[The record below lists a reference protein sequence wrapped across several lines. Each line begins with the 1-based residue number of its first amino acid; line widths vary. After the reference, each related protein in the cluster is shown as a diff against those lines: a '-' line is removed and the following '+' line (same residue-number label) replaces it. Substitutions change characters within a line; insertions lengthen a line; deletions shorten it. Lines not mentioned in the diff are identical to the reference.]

1 MRTLRHEVCF
11 EFFRTV
17 IKKESLNADV
27 HVLSYCWCDDLIR
40 STLSSG
46 GLNGLKM
53 HANELKFGD
62 SGCTGEIVRKVES
75 PIDKVQVF
83 GKIIESYGKGKKVL
97 SVYIGDSFK
106 DLLCLLE
113 ADIGIVVDPHI
124 SGWSESAMDR
134 AVVYCRIKNFR
145 RHIFCS
151 FTPWRRYMHHSHI
164 LISNSC
170 ITKSGNNN
178 LTIMVSQNMTGLDVQ
193 MNYLQRMQEP
203 LNVYLP
209 LVSNGLSPVLKGIV
223 LTTDGHTFPWNN
235 FLVVWVY
242 DGVDRDD
249 QVPAIQRS
257 ETHGVASQC
266 LYNTNLLSGDQVIP
280 IPGKYFMR
288 FLLDY
293 ERNICR
299 DDTWILVVAFLREGN
314 LCAFLP
320 TWLDIYGQN
329 LFYRHLFAAHDM
341 Q

>member
-1 MRTLRHEVCF
+1 MSVS
-11 EFFRTV
+11 V
-17 IKKESLNADV
+17 
-27 HVLSYCWCDDLIR
+27 
-40 STLSSG
+40 STR
-46 GLNGLKM
+46 GLNGLKV
-53 HANELKFGD
+53 HANELKY

-75 PIDKVQVF
+75 LIDKVQVF
-83 GKIIESYGKGKKVL
+83 GKIIESYGKGKKLL

-106 DLLCLLE
+106 NLLCLLE
-113 ADIGIVVDPHI
+113 ADIGIVLSAAGANQRWTGRLFTAALRI
-124 SGWSESAMDR
+124 SGGIYFALSHLG
-134 AVVYCRIKNFR
+134 AVICIIATSSSVIQRWTGRLFTAALRISGGIYFALSHLGDVICIIATSSSVILALPNPLFR
-145 RHIFCS
+145 TMPEQKSKREAQHI
-151 FTPWRRYMHHSHI
+151 R
-164 LISNSC
+164 
-170 ITKSGNNN
+170 
-178 LTIMVSQNMTGLDVQ
+178 
-193 MNYLQRMQEP
+193 
-203 LNVYLP
+203 
-209 LVSNGLSPVLKGIV
+209 
-223 LTTDGHTFPWNN
+223 DGHTFPWNN

-242 DGVDRDD
+242 DGVDRDG
-249 QVPAIQRS
+249 QVPAIQGN

-266 LYNTNLLSGDQVIP
+266 LYNTNLLRGDQVIP